1 MFLHI
6 ALIVMKVL
14 EFMFFFGLAGCLLTV
29 VLSWISVG
37 KASFSKDTDS
47 DT

>member
-6 ALIVMKVL
+6 ALTVMKVL

-29 VLSWISVG
+29 VFSWISVG
-37 KASFSKDTDS
+37 RASFSKDTEFDK
-47 DT
+47 